1 MGNIQHKAKGST
13 MTITITPKQ
22 DRRRELTHAE
32 TVVATNSKG
41 QQLCRPKY
49 GFRWTIQDTAVAIGR
64 TQEGWTTC
72 IYIDCER
79 RVRAMWDAH
88 YAGK

>member
-1 MGNIQHKAKGST
+1 MA
-13 MTITITPKQ
+13 ITITPKS
-22 DRRRELTHAE
+22 DRQRELTHAE

-49 GFRWTIQDTAVAIGR
+49 GFRWTIQDNAVAIGR

>member
-1 MGNIQHKAKGST
+1 METRNATTEKGNT
-13 MTITITPKQ
+13 MTTITPKA

-32 TVVATNSKG
+32 TVVETNSKG

-49 GFRWTIQDTAVAIGR
+49 GFRWTIQDNVVAIGR
-64 TQEGWTTC
+64 TEGEWTKC
-72 IYIDCER
+72 LYIDCER
-79 RVRAMWDAH
+79 RIRAMWNAH